1 ACRILLDGEPSTP
14 APGPAE
20 LAREDA
26 DEREF
31 FAPRP
36 GVSVVV
42 PCFDYGRY
50 LEEAV
55 ESVLAQSFTDFE
67 VIVVNDGST
76 DDSLEV
82 AVQPYRNQIG
92 TASMY
97 RRAAWEAVGG
107 YATNVRGYEDWDFWV
122 GCVEHGHYP
131 VREPRAVFNYRVS
144 DSGLFTDAERRDLEL
159 KAQLV

>member
-1 ACRILLDGEPSTP
+1 LVSMPDPHTGVVRWSSPEELVPGLDAGLDRACRILLDGEPSTP

-20 LAREDA
+20 LARDDA

-82 AVQPYRNQIG
+82 AERLAARDPRVVVLDQPN
-92 TASMY
+92 A
-97 RRAAWEAVGG
+97 
-107 YATNVRGYEDWDFWV
+107 
-122 GCVEHGHYP
+122 
-131 VREPRAVFNYRVS
+131 
-144 DSGLFTDAERRDLEL
+144 
-159 KAQLV
+159 